1 MSEKL
6 KHPRNKYGSS
16 HKKQSLPQSS
26 VINMSIALASNF
38 AALLA
43 NREVRELWN
52 TLDKDGDGKVSSK
65 EWGSK
70 VYQNQDVMKKY
81 FGGSTLSELGHAFN
95 RIDSNKSDNL
105 TWDEFSSEAKS
116 YAAAVKLSDAMKTDE
131 GYADLKALWDTLD
144 KDGDSK
150 VSGKEWGSSVY
161 KNQDVMKKY
170 FGGASLKDLGLAFNR
185 IDIDNNDSLTWAEF
199 CAEVKS
205 YGTLLGLKEAMETD
219 EGSAELKQ
227 LYETLD
233 KDGDGKV
240 SSKEWGSAVY
250 KNQDIMKKYFGG
262 RTLEEIGRAFNRI
275 DADNSDSLTWDEF
288 VRDTSA

>member
-1 MSEKL
+1 
-6 KHPRNKYGSS
+6 
-16 HKKQSLPQSS
+16 
-26 VINMSIALASNF
+26 
-38 AALLA
+38 
-43 NREVRELWN
+43 
-52 TLDKDGDGKVSSK
+52 
-65 EWGSK
+65 
-70 VYQNQDVMKKY
+70 
-81 FGGSTLSELGHAFN
+81 
-95 RIDSNKSDNL
+95 
-105 TWDEFSSEAKS
+105 
-116 YAAAVKLSDAMKTDE
+116 MKTDE

-288 VRDTSA
+288 VRDTSAWKYSE